1 MKRSLVCYGFA
12 MHRQLVAG
20 VALTMLLGVPARS
33 ADMLPRKAPPVPA
46 PFSWTGGYIGISAG
60 GAWGTYDNSTSTAFT
75 SGGYFPMLRLRR
87 R

>member
-1 MKRSLVCYGFA
+1 
-12 MHRQLVAG
+12 
-20 VALTMLLGVPARS
+20 
-33 ADMLPRKAPPVPA
+33 MLPRKAPPVPA